1 MTEPVGR
8 TPPPRWRLRRP
19 GITRP
24 LQTRDFALLWTGT
37 AVSLVGDGITN
48 VALAWQVLNL
58 SNAPTAL
65 AIVGVAWTA
74 PHVAFLL
81 FGGVLSDRF
90 DRRGVLIAADVVRG
104 LMIGTAGVLSVTGAL
119 ELWHLLILMA
129 VYGVGNALFGPSF
142 EAIIP
147 DLVSGQDLVQAN
159 SLFSLLRPIGLR
171 LIGPALG
178 GLLVAAVGSGAALL
192 VDSATFGLSAGALV
206 LMRRLPRPTQEM
218 TDLSFGSAFREIREG
233 FAYVR
238 SQAWLWATI
247 VAAGIA
253 QLAFQGPLQA
263 LVPFLA
269 RNELRVGARGLG
281 LVFAAQ
287 GVGGLLGALAMG
299 ARRLPKRHVT
309 TMYLLWTVGMLG
321 VIGLGLA
328 RNLWQAMAAGFIGGV
343 GITTG
348 SIIWATLMQTLVPR
362 NLLGRAT
369 SLDWLVSISLT
380 PVSFAI
386 AGPLGEAIG
395 ARATLVSGGI
405 IAAATLLFLFIPGV
419 RDPERADRPEESR
432 GADMAE
438 RGPNLAR
445 GKDS

>member
-1 MTEPVGR
+1 MTEPVAQTR
-8 TPPPRWRLRRP
+8 PPWWRPRRP
-19 GITRP
+19 SITRP
-24 LQTRDFALLWTGT
+24 LQTKDFALLWTGT
-37 AVSLVGDGITN
+37 AISLIGDGITN
-48 VALAWQVLNL
+48 VALAWQVLDL

-65 AIVGVAWTA
+65 AVVGVAWTA

-81 FGGVLSDRF
+81 FGGALSDRF
-90 DRRGVLIAADVVRG
+90 QRRKILIAADAIRG
-104 LMIGTAGVLSVTGAL
+104 VMIGTAGILSVTGAL
-119 ELWHLLILMA
+119 ELWHLLVLMA
-129 VYGVGNALFGPSF
+129 AYGLGNALFGPSF

-159 SLFSLLRPIGLR
+159 SLFSLLRPLGLR

-178 GLLVAAVGSGAALL
+178 GLLVAALGPGEALM
-192 VDSATFGLSAGALV
+192 VDSATFGLSAGALL
-206 LMRRLPRPTQEM
+206 LMRHLPRPSDGRA
-218 TDLSFGSAFREIREG
+218 DLSVGSAFQEIREG

-253 QLAFQGPLQA
+253 QLAFQGPIQA

-287 GVGGLLGALAMG
+287 GVGGLLGALSVG
-299 ARRLPKRHVT
+299 SRRLPKRHVT
-309 TMYLLWTVGMLG
+309 TMYWLWTGGLMG
-321 VIGLGLA
+321 VVGLGLA
-328 RNLWQAMAAGFIGGV
+328 RNLWQAMVAGFVFGV

-362 NLLGRAT
+362 SLLGRAT

-386 AGPLGEAIG
+386 AGPLGEAVG
-395 ARATLVSGGI
+395 ARATLVGGGI
-405 IAAATLLFLFIPGV
+405 IAATTVVFLFLPGV
-419 RDPERADRPEESR
+419 RDPERAE
-432 GADMAE
+432 
-438 RGPNLAR
+438 
-445 GKDS
+445 

>member
-90 DRRGVLIAADVVRG
+90 DRRRVLIAADVVRG
-104 LMIGTAGVLSVTGAL
+104 LMIGTAGILSVTGAL
-119 ELWHLLILMA
+119 ELWHLLVLMA

-142 EAIIP
+142 EALIP
-147 DLVSGQDLVQAN
+147 DLVSGDHLVQAN

-178 GLLVAAVGSGAALL
+178 GVLVAGLGPGEALL
-192 VDSATFGLSAGALV
+192 VDAATFGLSAGALL
-206 LMRRLPRPTQEM
+206 LMRRLPRPPEGRA
-218 TDLSFGSAFREIREG
+218 DLSVGSAFREIREG

-247 VAAGIA
+247 VAAGIS
-253 QLAFQGPLQA
+253 QLAFQGPIQA

-269 RNELRVGARGLG
+269 RNELKVGARGLG

-287 GVGGLLGALAMG
+287 GVGGLLGALSVG
-299 ARRLPKRHVT
+299 SRRLPKRHVT
-309 TMYLLWTVGMLG
+309 TMYWLWAGGLMG
-321 VIGLGLA
+321 VVGLGLA
-328 RNLWQAMAAGFIGGV
+328 HSLGQAMAAGFVFGV
-343 GITTG
+343 GITSG

-380 PVSFAI
+380 PLSFAI
-386 AGPLGEAIG
+386 AGPLGETVG
-395 ARATLVSGGI
+395 ARATLVGGGM
-405 IAAATLLFLFIPGV
+405 IAAATVLFLFLPGV
-419 RDPERADRPEESR
+419 RDPERADRPENPVS
-432 GADMAE
+432 
-438 RGPNLAR
+438 PL
-445 GKDS
+445 